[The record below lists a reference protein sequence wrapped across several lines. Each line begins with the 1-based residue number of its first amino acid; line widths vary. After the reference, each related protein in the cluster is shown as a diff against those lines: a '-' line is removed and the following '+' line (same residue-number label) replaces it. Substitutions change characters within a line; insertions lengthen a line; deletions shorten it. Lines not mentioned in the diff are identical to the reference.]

1 MDDNTAEQTNC
12 LFEFLRCEY
21 EKGDNKATG
30 AYTALAEFVKFA
42 AEYMSNNQPTA
53 TYYEEGALGLLLQN
67 GQRLALMST
76 TTPTPT
82 DTSVPITTVQ
92 RTWSPDNADM
102 SGMGD
107 ASVNITGTDE

>member
-12 LFEFLRCEY
+12 LFEFLRREY
-21 EKGDNKATG
+21 EKSDSKATG

-42 AEYMSNNQPTA
+42 AEYMSTNQPTA
-53 TYYEEGALGLLLQN
+53 TYYEDGALGLLLQQ
-67 GQRLALMST
+67 GQRLALTST
-76 TTPTPT
+76 PTPTPT

-92 RTWSPDNADM
+92 RTWSPGGIEI

-107 ASVNITGTDE
+107 DSVSITGTDE

>member
-12 LFEFLRCEY
+12 LFEFLRREY
-21 EKGDNKATG
+21 EKGDHKATG

-42 AEYMSNNQPTA
+42 AGYMRTNQPTA
-53 TYYEEGALGLLLQN
+53 TYYEEGALGLLLQQ
-67 GQRLALMST
+67 GQRLSLTSIT
-76 TTPTPT
+76 TSTPT

-92 RTWSPDNADM
+92 RTWSPDNAEM

-107 ASVNITGTDE
+107 ASVQITGTDE